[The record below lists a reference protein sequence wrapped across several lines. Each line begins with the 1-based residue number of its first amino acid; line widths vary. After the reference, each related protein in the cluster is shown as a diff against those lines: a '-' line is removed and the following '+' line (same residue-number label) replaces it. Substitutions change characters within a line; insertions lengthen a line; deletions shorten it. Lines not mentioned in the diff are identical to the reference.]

1 MLYFKQEYYFIKY
14 VAVITIYSALLLYI
28 SNTYEVY
35 LLFRFQSREEKYEKE
50 NFINS
55 ISYSNGIFI
64 KCM

>member
-55 ISYSNGIFI
+55 IRNLSKVS
-64 KCM
+64 